1 MSVAYVDTHVIV
13 WLYSGQLARL
23 STNARTAIDESDLL
37 VSPAV
42 LLELEYLKEIG
53 RIQPHAGRIVDTL
66 SRQLGLTV
74 CDLPFVEVVEAAL
87 GEKWVRDPF
96 DRLIVG
102 HAKATGAPLITKDEA
117 IRVHYRHAVW

>member
-1 MSVAYVDTHVIV
+1 MSVVYVDTHVIV

-42 LLELEYLKEIG
+42 LLELEHLKGIG

-66 SRQLGLTV
+66 SRQLSLKV
-74 CDLPFVEVVEAAL
+74 WDLPFAQVVEGAL

-102 HAKATGAPLITKDEA
+102 HAKANTASLITKDEA
-117 IRVHYRHAVW
+117 IRANYRHAIW

>member
-1 MSVAYVDTHVIV
+1 MSVAYVDTHVAV

-23 STNARTAIDESDLL
+23 SVNARAAIEESDLL

-53 RIQPHAGRIVDTL
+53 RILPHGRRIVSTL
-66 SRQLGLTV
+66 SRQVGLKV
-74 CDLPFVEVVEAAL
+74 CDLPFVEVVEGAL

-102 HAKATGAPLITKDEA
+102 HAKASNAPLVTKDEA
-117 IRVHYRHAVW
+117 IRANYRHAIW